1 MIKPLPLLLYLM
13 VIMQG
18 FLGFERASIYGAVS
32 AEILQDQNFQLFLPS
47 RG

>member
-13 VIMQG
+13 VIVQG

-32 AEILQDQNFQLFLPS
+32 AEIFTGPNFQLFLPS